1 MSQTKIVVLDGY
13 TLNPG
18 DNPWSPVE
26 ALGDLTVYDRTPA
39 DKVLERAKDA
49 DIVLTNK
56 TPLPG
61 EIIENLSDLKL
72 TGVLATGY
80 NIVDIAAASRRGI
93 PVVNVPEY
101 STDTVAQFVFALL
114 LELCHRV
121 GRHSES
127 VLAGDWFRSEDFM
140 FTLSPQVELAG
151 LTLGIVGYG
160 RIGARVA
167 QIADAFGM
175 KVRATTRSPKPD
187 PALADFAWVS
197 LDQLLAESDVVSLHC
212 PQTDQTTGMV
222 NEAFFKQM
230 KPSAFL
236 INTSRG
242 GLVNE
247 ADLVKALHSGQLAGA
262 ALDVVDSEPMPA
274 GSVLIGAPNLIITPH
289 IAWSALSARQRLMQT
304 TAENIQAFLTGQP
317 QNVVNLQELESIKRS
332 VAL

>member
-1 MSQTKIVVLDGY
+1 MSQPKIVVLDGY

-18 DNPWSPVE
+18 DNPWLPVE

-56 TPLPG
+56 TPLSG
-61 EIIENLSDLKL
+61 EIIENLPDLKL
-72 TGVLATGY
+72 IGVLATGY
-80 NIVDIAAASRRGI
+80 NIVDTAAASRRGI

-114 LELCHRV
+114 LELCHHV
-121 GRHSES
+121 GQHSES
-127 VLAGDWFRSEDFM
+127 VLAGDWCRSEDFM

-175 KVRATTRSPKPD
+175 KVRATTRSPKPA

-197 LDQLLAESDVVSLHC
+197 LDQLLAKSDVVSLHC
-212 PQTDQTTGMV
+212 PQTEQTKGMV

-247 ADLVKALHSGQLAGA
+247 TDLVQALQSGQLAGA
-262 ALDVVDSEPMPA
+262 ALDVVDSEPMPE

-317 QNVVNLQELESIKRS
+317 QNVVNLQE
-332 VAL
+332 

>member
-61 EIIENLSDLKL
+61 EIIENLPDLKL
-72 TGVLATGY
+72 IGVLATGY

-127 VLAGDWFRSEDFM
+127 VMTGDWCRSEDFM

-175 KVRATTRSPKPD
+175 KVRATTRSPKPA
-187 PALADFAWVS
+187 PGLADFAWVS

-247 ADLVKALHSGQLAGA
+247 TALVQAFHSGQLAGA

-304 TAENIQAFLTGQP
+304 TAENIQAFLTGKP
-317 QNVVNLQELESIKRS
+317 QNVVNLQK
-332 VAL
+332 